1 MSKGFQKLVEVMERL
16 RGKRGCPWDQEQSR
30 ESLKPF
36 LLEEAHEVLEAIEE
50 GDIEILKEE
59 LGDLLFQV
67 IFHAQIAKERG
78 EFNIEEVLT
87 ALTDKMVRRHPHVFG
102 KVRAGTTQEVLA
114 RWEALKHQEHR
125 NRKRQSVL
133 DGVPRSLP
141 ALMRAHQ
148 LQARAARVGFDWPL
162 TPPQAALAASPI
174 AVQSGPLMKSAG
186 GSVKGWPDIKPVWDK
201 VYEEV
206 KELEL
211 SLREEDAEAIEA
223 EVGDLFFALVNVSRF
238 MKVSPE
244 DALRK
249 ANHRF
254 MERFH
259 YMEKKAK
266 RSGRALSAMTLAE
279 MDRLWEEAKAHSKK
293 TSRERDRKIAFT

>member
-1 MSKGFQKLVEVMERL
+1 MYNENHMAKGFQKLVEVMERL
-16 RGKRGCPWDQEQSR
+16 RGKKGCPWDKEQTR
-30 ESLKPF
+30 DSLKPF

-50 GDIEILKEE
+50 GDTEILKEE

-87 ALTDKMVRRHPHVFG
+87 ELTNKMVRRHPHVFSAKGG
-102 KVRAGTTQEVLA
+102 KVKAATTQEVLS
-114 RWEALKHQEHR
+114 RWEELKHQEHR
-125 NRKRQSVL
+125 NRKRKSVL
-133 DGVPRSLP
+133 DGVPKGLP

-148 LQARAARVGFDWPL
+148 LQARAARLGFD
-162 TPPQAALAASPI
+162 
-174 AVQSGPLMKSAG
+174 
-186 GSVKGWPDIKPVWDK
+186 WPDIKPVWDK
-201 VYEEV
+201 VHEEV
-206 KELEL
+206 KELES

-223 EVGDLFFALVNVSRF
+223 EVGDLFFVLVNLSRF
-238 MKVSPE
+238 MKVNPE

-266 RSGRALSAMTLAE
+266 RSGRALSAMTLSE
-279 MDRLWEEAKAHSKK
+279 MDRLWKEAKAHSKK
-293 TSRERDRKIAFT
+293 TSGGHDRKVAFRSEKG

>member
-1 MSKGFQKLVEVMERL
+1 MSKGFQKLVKVMERL
-16 RGKRGCPWDQEQSR
+16 RGKKGCPWDREQTR
-30 ESLKPF
+30 DSLKPF
-36 LLEEAHEVLEAIEE
+36 LLEEVHEVLEAIEE

-78 EFNIEEVLT
+78 EFNIEGVLT

-102 KVRAGTTQEVLA
+102 KVKAATTQEVLS
-114 RWEALKHQEHR
+114 RWEEIKHQEHR
-125 NRKRQSVL
+125 NRKRRSVL
-133 DGVPRSLP
+133 DGVPKGLP

-148 LQARAARVGFDWPL
+148 LQARAARVGFDWP
-162 TPPQAALAASPI
+162 
-174 AVQSGPLMKSAG
+174 
-186 GSVKGWPDIKPVWDK
+186 DIKPVWDK
-201 VYEEV
+201 VHEEI
-206 KELEL
+206 KELES
-211 SLREEDAEAIEA
+211 SLREGDAEAIEA
-223 EVGDLFFALVNVSRF
+223 EVGDLLFALVNVSRF
-238 MKVSPE
+238 MKVNPE

-279 MDRLWEEAKAHSKK
+279 MDRLWEEAKAYSKK
-293 TSRERDRKIAFT
+293 TSGVRDRKVAFGGFLCP

>member
-1 MSKGFQKLVEVMERL
+1 MKTMPKGFQKLVRVMERL
-16 RGKRGCPWDQEQSR
+16 RGKKGCPWDREQSR

-36 LLEEAHEVLEAIEE
+36 LLEEAHEVLEAIED

-67 IFHAQIAKERG
+67 VFHAQIAKERG
-78 EFNIEEVLT
+78 EFSIEEVLT

-102 KVRAGTTQEVLA
+102 KVKAGTSQEVLA
-114 RWEALKHQEHR
+114 QWEKLKHQEHR
-125 NRKRQSVL
+125 NRKRKSVL
-133 DGVPRSLP
+133 DGVPKSLP

-148 LQARAARVGFDWPL
+148 LQARAARVGFDWPE
-162 TPPQAALAASPI
+162 
-174 AVQSGPLMKSAG
+174 M
-186 GSVKGWPDIKPVWDK
+186 KPVWGK
-201 VYEEV
+201 VHEEM
-206 KELEL
+206 KELEE
-211 SLREEDAEAIEA
+211 SYREGNAQAVKAEM
-223 EVGDLFFALVNVSRF
+223 GDLLFALVNLSRF
-238 MKVSPE
+238 MKINPE

-266 RSGRALSAMTLAE
+266 RSGRVLSAMTLAE
-279 MDRLWEEAKAHSKK
+279 MDRLWEAAKKVAFA
-293 TSRERDRKIAFT
+293 REKSHYK